1 VVVVAADDQ
10 NVAMMFLPLPV
21 LFLPAFVV
29 EDHNMA
35 VMVSIPI
42 SIPVSVVISIADAN
56 RYIAFFRYHNWRF
69 AQHRPSHCW
78 GAQ

>member
-1 VVVVAADDQ
+1 MVVVVVAADDQ

-42 SIPVSVVISIADAN
+42 SIPVSVVISIADGLIVKATG
-56 RYIAFFRYHNWRF
+56 RFGHGVIWR
-69 AQHRPSHCW
+69 H
-78 GAQ
+78 